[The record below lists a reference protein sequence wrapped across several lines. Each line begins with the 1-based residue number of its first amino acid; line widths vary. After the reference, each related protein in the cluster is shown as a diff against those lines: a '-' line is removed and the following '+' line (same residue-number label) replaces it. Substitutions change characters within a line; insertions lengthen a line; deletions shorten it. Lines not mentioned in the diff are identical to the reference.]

1 MKAGQFFI
9 GLGLGLGLNRR
20 VADQVHRGL
29 VAVVV
34 EDNGER
40 HIFGH
45 LRQPGEKVLMLFE

>member
-9 GLGLGLGLNRR
+9 GLGLGLNRR

-45 LRQPGEKVLMLFE
+45 LRQPGEKVLM